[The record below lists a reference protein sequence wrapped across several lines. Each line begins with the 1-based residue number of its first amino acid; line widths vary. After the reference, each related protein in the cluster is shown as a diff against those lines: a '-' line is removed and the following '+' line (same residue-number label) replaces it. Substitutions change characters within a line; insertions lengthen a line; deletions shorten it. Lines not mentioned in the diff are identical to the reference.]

1 LLPPVSLYW
10 VADAP
15 MPAPLV
21 PAVEL
26 DGFVVELDAVLDGL
40 DVELDAVLDGLEVE
54 LLAEDPVDE
63 REPAPID
70 AFARMK
76 LSALDAPPLLALP
89 LVPVADA
96 PVPDCKHPVTVIDW
110 FERLLEPA
118 CDPVLLA
125 PD

>member
-1 LLPPVSLYW
+1 
-10 VADAP
+10 

-26 DGFVVELDAVLDGL
+26 EGL
-40 DVELDAVLDGLEVE
+40 DVELEGLDVELEALLEGLDVE
-54 LLAEDPVDE
+54 LLLADPVAL

-76 LSALDAPPLLALP
+76 LSALEAPPALALP
-89 LVPVADA
+89 LVPVAEA
-96 PVPDCKHPVTVIDW
+96 AVPDCKQPVTVIDW

-118 CDPVLLA
+118 CDPALLLPDCPLPLCA
-125 PD
+125 PTPTLSA